1 MKSLT
6 KGERLVFR
14 FLRKF
19 AFDIG
24 VEDFKFGIN
33 STRKFLKDCN
43 GNYKKGLFFKT
54 LLSEVCRDIDWRLAA
69 EMEDEF
75 AMRLN

>member
-6 KGERLVFR
+6 KGERMVFR

-19 AFDIG
+19 AFNINT
-24 VEDFKFGIN
+24 EDFKFGIN
-33 STRKFLKDCN
+33 STRKLLRGCN
-43 GNYKKGLFFKT
+43 GKYKKGLFFKT
-54 LLSEVCRDIDWRLAA
+54 LLSEVSRDIDWRLAA

>member
-6 KGERLVFR
+6 KGERMVFR

-19 AFDIG
+19 AFNITSD
-24 VEDFKFGIN
+24 EFRYGIS
-33 STRKFLKDCN
+33 STRKLLKDCN
-43 GNYKKGLFFKT
+43 GKCQKGMFFKT
-54 LLSEVCRDIDWRLAA
+54 LLSEVSRDIDWRLAA